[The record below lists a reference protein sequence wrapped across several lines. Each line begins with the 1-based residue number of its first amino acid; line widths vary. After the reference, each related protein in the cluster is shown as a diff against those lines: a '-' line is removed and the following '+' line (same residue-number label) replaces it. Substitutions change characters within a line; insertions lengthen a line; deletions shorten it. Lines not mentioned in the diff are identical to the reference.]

1 VLYAQLPSQVAKY
14 ARLQVVLAAYQILFL
29 IYRIINA
36 ITAQIIFLVV
46 HIVLVI
52 QYVYH
57 AKMVTIYLTILA
69 NIVHLFLAVFI
80 ALMKINVPFVNNL
93 ISFLLMIADVTN
105 AKILLMP
112 VILVLIILHVLLV

>member
-1 VLYAQLPSQVAKY
+1 MLYAQLPSQVAKY
-14 ARLQVVLAAYQILFL
+14 AHLQVVLAAYQILFL

-36 ITAQIIFLVV
+36 ITARIIFLVV

-80 ALMKINVPFVNNL
+80 ALMKLNVPFVNNL
-93 ISFLLMIADVTN
+93 ISFL
-105 AKILLMP
+105 
-112 VILVLIILHVLLV
+112 